1 MYFHM
6 PVCRCECPMKYP
18 QSWDAVGISKHGS
31 PAACPI
37 TAWPPG
43 GLGRSQASPRTRRHR
58 ARASAR
64 GWWRRRPM
72 SRGRVGARNTRP
84 ASLWKMKENETS
96 RKRYNFI
103 VYDIVVGSNS
113 GYKKSMEFKGI
124 QGMFLNQSFWSD
136 IFVPYP
142 SHYSLI
148 RLTQTSEIPDVFP
161 GVHAGDLCCRQVE
174 SSQKGSAA
182 LSHPHT
188 PPGWPCLAA

>member
-1 MYFHM
+1 MSHEVP
-6 PVCRCECPMKYP
+6 PVLGCRGNLQTWQPR
-18 QSWDAVGISKHGS
+18 SVSHHGMAARWPRPLSSLASS
-31 PAACPI
+31 PAPSCPGVRTGVVEAASHVAGAC
-37 TAWPPG
+37 W
-43 GLGRSQASPRTRRHR
+43 
-58 ARASAR
+58 SAKHSACI
-64 GWWRRRPM
+64 PM
-72 SRGRVGARNTRP
+72 
-84 ASLWKMKENETS
+84 KMKENETS

-188 PPGWPCLAA
+188 PPG